1 MNYGL
6 TPRPLPPDDDVA
18 AVVAVLSEVLAK
30 RTEKTADHTPPWR
43 FSGRWFNNGPYT
55 ASRRPRIMPN

>member
-1 MNYGL
+1 M
-6 TPRPLPPDDDVA
+6 PPDDDVA
-18 AVVAVLSEVLAK
+18 AVVAVLSEVMAK
-30 RTEKTADHTPPWR
+30 RSVTKADHTPPWR